1 MNKFKILSLALV
13 ASASVVKAQDIK
25 EAKKAID
32 AEQFQKAKSLL
43 KSIIKAKPSDGEANF
58 VLGNIYLNESV
69 VDSAKIYYLNGLEAS
84 DKKNLNY
91 IGLGQLDLDQKNAAA
106 AQANFGLATKD
117 MKRKDVE
124 EFIYIGRAYINSDN
138 PDYNNAIAVLKRA
151 LAIEPQNA
159 TALLAIGD
167 AYYGANNQN
176 DAYKA
181 YRDAFTADPTL
192 LRAKMQLGVLLK
204 GAKSYD
210 EAIKSFN
217 EVIALDANYGPVYR
231 ELAETYYKWA
241 RNKPSTAKVNL
252 QNAITNYEKYLSLT
266 DYSLDSKMRHA
277 DFLILVKDYKKLEEV
292 ANKMI
297 AEDKVNPRIFR
308 YLGYAA
314 YENGNPDV
322 AIKSIEDFI
331 KVPTNKVIGR
341 DYLYLGLSK
350 IKKGTN
356 AEGVVDQAAFDA
368 GFADIKKA
376 IELEPLVVE
385 ELADFGKALFGKK
398 QYALAA
404 AIFELGAANTESK
417 NYLDDSVYYGISVY
431 YGNAGKPAESRD
443 KAALANADA
452 TFDKILVA
460 SPSYYEAYL
469 YKARINNLLDKDD
482 LIIKNYSDYVL
493 GSTENLKKK
502 LDTANANLAANKSIE
517 ELYKGTIADFNISV
531 YKAEVDKVKSKIIEA
546 YNAIGAAYAN
556 TDKAKAVEYFNKT
569 LALDPAN
576 TYAAQSVK
584 ALK

>member
-1 MNKFKILSLALV
+1 MNKFKIFSLALV
-13 ASASVVKAQDIK
+13 ASATVAQAQDIK

-58 VLGNIYLNESV
+58 VLGNVYLNQAIA
-69 VDSAKIYYLNGLEAS
+69 DSAKIYYTNGLQAS

-91 IGLGQLDLDQKNAAA
+91 IGLGQLDLDNKNAAA
-106 AQANFGLATKD
+106 AQANFALATKD
-117 MKRKDVE
+117 VKRKDVD
-124 EFIYIGRAYINSDN
+124 EFIYIGKAYTNSVN
-138 PDYNNAIAVLKRA
+138 PDYNNAIASLKKA
-151 LAIEPQNA
+151 LLIEPQNA

-176 DAYKA
+176 EAYKS

-217 EVIALDANYGPVYR
+217 EVIALNPNYGPVYR
-231 ELAETYYKWA
+231 ELAETYYKWG

-277 DFLILVKDYKKLEEV
+277 DFLILVKDYKSLETV

-314 YENGNPDV
+314 YENGNVDV
-322 AIKSIEDFI
+322 AIKSIEDFV
-331 KVPTNKVIGR
+331 KVPTNKVIGS
-341 DYLYLGLSK
+341 DYMYLGLAK

-356 AEGVVDQAAFDA
+356 AEGAVDQASFDS
-368 GFADIKKA
+368 GVADIKKA
-376 IELEPLVVE
+376 VELEPLVVE
-385 ELADFGKALFGKK
+385 ELNEVGKALFGKK
-398 QYALAA
+398 QFAQAA
-404 AIFELGAANTESK
+404 TIFEFGALNKESK
-417 NYLDDSVYYGISVY
+417 NYLDDNVYYGISVY
-431 YGNAGKPAESRD
+431 Y
-443 KAALANADA
+443 ANANKSNGAADA
-452 TFDKILVA
+452 AQLAKAEEAFDRILVA
-460 SPSYYEAYL
+460 SPTYDEAYL
-469 YKARINNLLDKDD
+469 YKGRINNLLEKDD
-482 LIIKNYSDYVL
+482 LIIKNYEEYL
-493 GSTENLKKK
+493 TRT
-502 LDTANANLAANKSIE
+502 TAKGAE
-517 ELYKGTIADFNISV
+517 ELAKPATT
-531 YKAEVDKVKSKIIEA
+531 KKVIEA
-546 YNAIGAAYAN
+546 YNSIGASYAN

-569 LALDPAN
+569 LVLDPTNA
-576 TYAAQSVK
+576 YASQSVK

>member
-69 VDSAKIYYLNGLEAS
+69 VDSAKIYYLNGLETT
-84 DKKNLNY
+84 DKKHLNY
-91 IGLGQLDLDQKNAAA
+91 IGLGQLDLDQKNTAA

-117 MKRKDVE
+117 MKRKSVD
-124 EFIYIGRAYINSDN
+124 EFIYIGRAYINSEN
-138 PDYNNAIAVLKRA
+138 PDYTNAIAVLQRA
-151 LAIEPQNA
+151 LALEPQNA

-181 YRDAFTADPTL
+181 YRDAFSADPTL

-331 KVPTNKVIGR
+331 KTPTNKVIGR

-356 AEGVVDQAAFDA
+356 AEGVVDPAAFDA

-385 ELADFGKALFGKK
+385 ELADFGKALFSKK
-398 QYALAA
+398 QYTQAA
-404 AIFELGAANTESK
+404 SIFELGANNAESK
-417 NYLDDSVYYGISVY
+417 NYLDDAVYYGISVY
-431 YGNAGKPAESRD
+431 YGNAGKTAETRD
-443 KAALANADA
+443 VAALQNADA

-460 SPSYYEAYL
+460 SPTYDEAYI
-469 YKARINNLLDKDD
+469 YKARINSLLDKDD
-482 LIIKNYSDYVL
+482 LIIKNYTEYV
-493 GSTENLKKK
+493 TKI
-502 LDTANANLAANKSIE
+502 TAKGAE
-517 ELYKGTIADFNISV
+517 EMAKPATA
-531 YKAEVDKVKSKIIEA
+531 KKIIES

-556 TDKAKAVEYFNKT
+556 TDKAKAIEYFNKT

-576 TYAAQSVK
+576 SYASQSVK

>member
-13 ASASVVKAQDIK
+13 ASASVVNAQDIK

-58 VLGNIYLNESV
+58 VLGNIYLNQSV

-91 IGLGQLDLDQKNAAA
+91 IGLGQLDLDQKNTAA
-106 AQANFGLATKD
+106 AQANFALATKD
-117 MKRKDVE
+117 MKRKDVD
-124 EFIYIGRAYINSDN
+124 EFIYIGRAYINSEN
-138 PDYNNAIAVLKRA
+138 PDYTSAVAVLQRA
-151 LAIEPQNA
+151 LALEPQNA

-217 EVIALDANYGPVYR
+217 EVIALNANYGPVYR

-314 YENGNPDV
+314 YENGNADV

-368 GFADIKKA
+368 GLADIKKA

-398 QYALAA
+398 QYAQAA
-404 AIFELGAANTESK
+404 SIFQLGASNAESK
-417 NYLDDSVYYGISVY
+417 NYLDDAVYYGISVY

-443 KAALANADA
+443 KEALSNADA
-452 TFDKILVA
+452 TFDKILTA
-460 SPSYYEAYL
+460 SPSYTEAYL
-469 YKARINNLLDKDD
+469 YKGRINSLLDKDD
-482 LIIKNYSDYVL
+482 MIIKNYEQYV
-493 GSTENLKKK
+493 SAT
-502 LDTANANLAANKSIE
+502 TAKGAE
-517 ELYKGTIADFNISV
+517 ELAKPATV
-531 YKAEVDKVKSKIIEA
+531 KKVVES

-569 LALDPAN
+569 LVLDPAN
-576 TYAAQSVK
+576 TYASQSVK

>member
-1 MNKFKILSLALV
+1 MNKFKIFSLAMI
-13 ASASVVKAQDIK
+13 ATASVANAQDIK

-58 VLGNIYLNESV
+58 VLGNIYLNQSV
-69 VDSAKIYYLNGLEAS
+69 LDSAKIYYLNGIEAA

-91 IGLGQLDLDQKNAAA
+91 IGLGQIDLDNKNAAS
-106 AQANFGLATKD
+106 AQANFALATKD
-117 MKRKDVE
+117 IKRKDIE
-124 EFIYIGRAYINSDN
+124 EFIYIGRAYMNSVN
-138 PDYNNAIAVLKRA
+138 PDYTNAVASLKKA

-159 TALLAIGD
+159 NALLAIGD

-217 EVIALDANYGPVYR
+217 EVIALNPNYGPVYR
-231 ELAETYYKWA
+231 ELAETYYKWG

-277 DFLILVKDYKKLEEV
+277 DFLILVKDYKSLETV

-314 YENGNPDV
+314 YENGNVDV
-322 AIKSIEDFI
+322 AIKSIEDYI
-331 KVPTNKVIGR
+331 KTPTNKVIGR

-356 AEGVVDQAAFDA
+356 AEGAIDQASFDA
-368 GFADIKKA
+368 GIADINKA

-385 ELADFGKALFGKK
+385 ELNDLGKALFGKK
-398 QYALAA
+398 QFAQAA
-404 AIFELGAANTESK
+404 SIFEFGANNKDSK
-417 NYLDDSVYYGISVY
+417 NYLDDNVYYGISVY
-431 YGNAGKPAESRD
+431 Y
-443 KAALANADA
+443 ANANKTGGAVADA
-452 TFDKILVA
+452 AQLAKADAAFDRILVA
-460 SPSYYEAYL
+460 SPTYDEAYL
-469 YKARINNLLDKDD
+469 YKGRINNLLEKDD
-482 LIIKNYSDYVL
+482 LIIKNYEEYVAK
-493 GSTENLKKK
+493 T
-502 LDTANANLAANKSIE
+502 TAKGAE
-517 ELYKGTIADFNISV
+517 ELAKPAT
-531 YKAEVDKVKSKIIEA
+531 VKKIVEA
-546 YNAIGAAYAN
+546 YNSIGASYAN
-556 TDKAKAVEYFNKT
+556 TDKAKAIEYFNKT
-569 LALDPAN
+569 LVLDPAN
-576 TYAAQSVK
+576 AYASQSVK

>member
-69 VDSAKIYYLNGLEAS
+69 VDSAKIYYLNGLEAT
-84 DKKNLNY
+84 DKKHLNY
-91 IGLGQLDLDQKNAAA
+91 IGLGQLDLDQKNTAA

-117 MKRKDVE
+117 MKRKSVD
-124 EFIYIGRAYINSDN
+124 EFIYIGRAYINSEN
-138 PDYNNAIAVLKRA
+138 PDYTNAIAVLQRA
-151 LAIEPQNA
+151 LALEPQNA

-181 YRDAFTADPTL
+181 YRDAFSADPTL

-385 ELADFGKALFGKK
+385 ELADFGKALFSKK
-398 QYALAA
+398 QYTQAA
-404 AIFELGAANTESK
+404 AIFQLGANNAESK
-417 NYLDDSVYYGISVY
+417 NYLDDAVYYGISVY
-431 YGNAGKPAESRD
+431 YGNAGKTAETRD
-443 KAALANADA
+443 VAALQSADA

-460 SPSYYEAYL
+460 SPTYDEAYI
-469 YKARINNLLDKDD
+469 YKARINSLLDKDD
-482 LIIKNYSDYVL
+482 LIIKNYTEYV
-493 GSTENLKKK
+493 TKI
-502 LDTANANLAANKSIE
+502 TAKGAE
-517 ELYKGTIADFNISV
+517 EMAKPATA
-531 YKAEVDKVKSKIIEA
+531 KKIIES

-556 TDKAKAVEYFNKT
+556 TDKAKAIEYFNKT

-576 TYAAQSVK
+576 TYASQSVK

>member
-1 MNKFKILSLALV
+1 MNKFKIFSLAMIATASV
-13 ASASVVKAQDIK
+13 ASAQDIK

-58 VLGNIYLNESV
+58 VLGNIYLNQSV
-69 VDSAKIYYLNGLEAS
+69 VDSAKIYYLNGIEAS

-91 IGLGQLDLDQKNAAA
+91 IGLGQIDLDNKNVAS
-106 AQANFGLATKD
+106 AQANFALATKD
-117 MKRKDVE
+117 IKRKDIE
-124 EFIYIGRAYINSDN
+124 EFVYIGKAYMNSVN
-138 PDYNNAIAVLKRA
+138 PDYTNAVASLKKA
-151 LAIEPQNA
+151 LLIEPQNA
-159 TALLAIGD
+159 NALLTIGD

-217 EVIALDANYGPVYR
+217 EVIAINPNYGPVYR
-231 ELAETYYKWA
+231 ELAETYYKWG

-277 DFLILVKDYKKLEEV
+277 DFLILVKDYKSLETV

-314 YENGNPDV
+314 YENGNVDV
-322 AIKSIEDFI
+322 AIKSIEDYI
-331 KVPTNKVIGR
+331 KTPTNKVIGR

-356 AEGVVDQAAFDA
+356 AEGAVDQASFDA
-368 GFADIKKA
+368 GLADIKKA

-385 ELADFGKALFGKK
+385 ELNDLGKALFGKK
-398 QYALAA
+398 QFAQAA
-404 AIFELGAANTESK
+404 SIFEFGANNKDSK
-417 NYLDDSVYYGISVY
+417 NYLDDNVYYGISVY
-431 YGNAGKPAESRD
+431 YANANKTGGAV
-443 KAALANADA
+443 ADA
-452 TFDKILVA
+452 TQLAKADAAFDRILVA
-460 SPSYYEAYL
+460 SPTYDEAYL
-469 YKARINNLLDKDD
+469 YKGRINNLLEKDD
-482 LIIKNYSDYVL
+482 LIIKNYEEYVAK
-493 GSTENLKKK
+493 T
-502 LDTANANLAANKSIE
+502 TAKGAE
-517 ELYKGTIADFNISV
+517 ELAKPAT
-531 YKAEVDKVKSKIIEA
+531 VKKIVEA
-546 YNAIGAAYAN
+546 YNSIGASYAN
-556 TDKAKAVEYFNKT
+556 TDKAKAIEYFNKT
-569 LALDPAN
+569 LVLDPAN
-576 TYAAQSVK
+576 TYASQSVK

>member
-1 MNKFKILSLALV
+1 MNKFKIFSLALV
-13 ASASVVKAQDIK
+13 ASATVVKAQDIK

-58 VLGNIYLNESV
+58 VLGNVYLNQAII
-69 VDSAKIYYLNGLEAS
+69 DSAKIYFANGLQAS
-84 DKKNLNY
+84 DKKNLSY
-91 IGLGQLDLDQKNAAA
+91 IGLGQLDLDAKNATA
-106 AQANFGLATKD
+106 AQANFGLAIKD

-124 EFIYIGRAYINSDN
+124 EFIYIGRAYMNSTS
-138 PDYNNAIAVLKRA
+138 PDYVNAVANLKRA
-151 LAIEPQNA
+151 LAIDPQNA

-217 EVIALDANYGPVYR
+217 EVIALNASYGPVYR
-231 ELAETYYKWA
+231 ELAETYYKWG
-241 RNKPSTAKVNL
+241 RNKPSTSKVNM

-277 DFLILVKDYKKLEEV
+277 DFLILVKDYKSLETV

-314 YENGNPDV
+314 YENGNVDV
-322 AIKSIEDFI
+322 AIKSIEDYI
-331 KVPTNKVIGR
+331 KVPSNKVIGR

-350 IKKGTN
+350 IKKGTT
-356 AEGVVDQAAFDA
+356 AEGAVDQTSFDA
-368 GFADIKKA
+368 GVADIKKA

-385 ELADFGKALFGKK
+385 ELGDLGKALFGKK
-398 QYALAA
+398 QFAQAA
-404 AIFELGAANTESK
+404 AILEFGTTNKESK
-417 NYLDDSVYYGISVY
+417 NYLDDNIYYGIALY
-431 YGNAGKPAESRD
+431 Y
-443 KAALANADA
+443 ANANKTNGAADA
-452 TFDKILVA
+452 VALGKAEAAFDRILEA
-460 SPSYYEAYL
+460 SPSYSEAYL
-469 YKARINNLLDKDD
+469 YKGRINNLLEKDD
-482 LIIKNYSDYVL
+482 LIIKNYEEYITSITAKGAEELAKPATV
-493 GSTENLKKK
+493 KK
-502 LDTANANLAANKSIE
+502 L
-517 ELYKGTIADFNISV
+517 V
-531 YKAEVDKVKSKIIEA
+531 EA
-546 YNAIGAAYAN
+546 YNSIGASYAN
-556 TDKAKAVEYFNKT
+556 TDKVKAVEYFNKT

-576 TYAAQSVK
+576 AYASQSVK

>member
-1 MNKFKILSLALV
+1 MNKFKIFSLALV
-13 ASASVVKAQDIK
+13 ASATVVKAQDIK

-58 VLGNIYLNESV
+58 VLGNVYLNQAII
-69 VDSAKIYYLNGLEAS
+69 DSAKIYYANGLQAS

-91 IGLGQLDLDQKNAAA
+91 IGLGQLDLDAKNAAA
-106 AQANFGLATKD
+106 AQANFALAAKD

-124 EFIYIGRAYINSDN
+124 EFIYIGRAYMNSSS
-138 PDYNNAIAVLKRA
+138 PDYTNAIAVLKRA
-151 LAIEPQNA
+151 LVIDPQNA

-217 EVIALDANYGPVYR
+217 EVIALNANYGPVYR
-231 ELAETYYKWA
+231 ELAETYYKWG
-241 RNKPSTAKVNL
+241 RNKPSTSKVNM
-252 QNAITNYEKYLSLT
+252 QNAITNYEKYLNLT

-277 DFLILVKDYKKLEEV
+277 DFLILVKDYKSLETV

-314 YENGNPDV
+314 YENGNVDV
-322 AIKSIEDFI
+322 AIKSIEDYI
-331 KVPTNKVIGR
+331 KVPSNKVIGR

-350 IKKGTN
+350 IKKGT
-356 AEGVVDQAAFDA
+356 AADGTVDQASFDA
-368 GFADIKKA
+368 GIADIKKA

-385 ELADFGKALFGKK
+385 ELSDLGKALFGKK
-398 QYALAA
+398 QFAQAA
-404 AIFELGAANTESK
+404 TVLELGTTNKESK
-417 NYLDDSVYYGISVY
+417 NYLDDNIYYGISLY
-431 YGNAGKPAESRD
+431 Y
-443 KAALANADA
+443 ANANKTNGAADA
-452 TFDKILVA
+452 VALGKADVAFDRILEA
-460 SPSYYEAYL
+460 SPTYNEAYL
-469 YKARINNLLDKDD
+469 YKGRINNLLEKDD
-482 LIIKNYSDYVL
+482 LIIKNYEEYI
-493 GSTENLKKK
+493 TRI
-502 LDTANANLAANKSIE
+502 TAKGAE
-517 ELYKGTIADFNISV
+517 ELAKPATV
-531 YKAEVDKVKSKIIEA
+531 KKVVEA
-546 YNAIGAAYAN
+546 YNSIGASYAN
-556 TDKAKAVEYFNKT
+556 TDKAKAIEYFNKS

-576 TYAAQSVK
+576 AYAAQSVK

>member
-1 MNKFKILSLALV
+1 MNKFKIFSLALI
-13 ASASVVKAQDIK
+13 ASASVANAQDIK

-58 VLGNIYLNESV
+58 ILGNVYLNQAI
-69 VDSAKIYYLNGLEAS
+69 VDSAKIYYLNGVEAA

-91 IGLGQLDLDQKNAAA
+91 IGLGQLDLDNKNTAA
-106 AQANFGLATKD
+106 AQANFALATKD
-117 MKRKDVE
+117 IKRKDVN
-124 EFIYIGRAYINSDN
+124 EFIYIGKAYMNSTN
-138 PDYNNAIAVLKRA
+138 PDYKSAVTSLQRA

-159 TALLAIGD
+159 EALLAIGD

-217 EVIALDANYGPVYR
+217 EVIALNANYGPVYR
-231 ELAETYYKWA
+231 ELAETYYKWG
-241 RNKPSTAKVNL
+241 RNKPSTSKVNM

-277 DFLILVKDYKKLEEV
+277 DFLILVKDYKSLETV

-314 YENGNPDV
+314 YENGNVDV
-322 AIKSIEDFI
+322 AIKSIEDYI

-356 AEGVVDQAAFDA
+356 AEGIVEQAAFDA
-368 GFADIKKA
+368 GIADIKKA

-385 ELADFGKALFGKK
+385 ELADLGKALFGKK
-398 QYALAA
+398 QFAQAA
-404 AIFELGAANTESK
+404 SVFELASSNAESK
-417 NYLDDSVYYGISVY
+417 NYLDDNVYYGISLY
-431 YGNAGKPAESRD
+431 YANANKPAGSRD
-443 KAALANADA
+443 AEALGRAEGA
-452 TFDKILVA
+452 FDRVLTA
-460 SPSYYEAYL
+460 SPTYDEAYL
-469 YKARINNLLDKDD
+469 YKGRINNLLEKDD
-482 LIIKNYSDYVL
+482 LIIKNYEEYV
-493 GSTENLKKK
+493 TKT
-502 LDTANANLAANKSIE
+502 TAKGAE
-517 ELYKGTIADFNISV
+517 ELAKPAT
-531 YKAEVDKVKSKIIEA
+531 VKKIVEA
-546 YNAIGAAYAN
+546 YNSIGASYAN
-556 TDKAKAVEYFNKT
+556 TDKAKAIEYFNKS
-569 LALDPAN
+569 LVLDPAN

-584 ALK
+584 SLK

>member
-1 MNKFKILSLALV
+1 MNKFKIFSLALV
-13 ASASVVKAQDIK
+13 ASATVVKAQDIK

-43 KSIIKAKPSDGEANF
+43 KSIINAKPSDGEANF
-58 VLGNIYLNESV
+58 VLGNVYLNQSI
-69 VDSAKIYYLNGLEAS
+69 VDSAKIYYTNGLQAS

-91 IGLGQLDLDQKNAAA
+91 IGLGQIDLDSKNAAA

-124 EFIYIGRAYINSDN
+124 EFIYIGRAYINSTS
-138 PDYNNAIAVLKRA
+138 PDYTAAIAVLKRA
-151 LAIEPQNA
+151 LVLEPQNA
-159 TALLAIGD
+159 TALLTIGD
-167 AYYGANNQN
+167 AYYGSSNQN

-204 GAKSYD
+204 GAKSYE

-217 EVIALDANYGPVYR
+217 EVIAINPNYGPVYR
-231 ELAETYYKWA
+231 ELAETYYKWG
-241 RNKPSTAKVNL
+241 RNKSSTAKVNL

-277 DFLILVKDYKKLEEV
+277 DFLILVKDYKTLETV

-297 AEDKVNPRIFR
+297 AEDKVNPRIYR

-314 YENGNPDV
+314 YENGNVDV
-322 AIKSIEDFI
+322 AIKSIEDFM
-331 KVPTNKVIGR
+331 KVPSNKVIGR

-356 AEGVVDQAAFDA
+356 AEGIVDQAAFDA
-368 GFADIKKA
+368 GIADVKKA

-385 ELADFGKALFGKK
+385 ELADLGKALFGKK
-398 QYALAA
+398 QFAQAA
-404 AIFELGAANTESK
+404 AVFELAVDNKESK
-417 NYLDDSVYYGISVY
+417 NYLDDNVYYGISLY
-431 YGNAGKPAESRD
+431 YANANKKDGAPDA
-443 KAALANADA
+443 AALGKAEIA
-452 TFDKILVA
+452 FDRVLEA
-460 SPSYYEAYL
+460 SPTYDEAYL
-469 YKARINNLLDKDD
+469 YKGRINNLLEKDD
-482 LIIKNYSDYVL
+482 LIIKNYEEYV
-493 GSTENLKKK
+493 TRT
-502 LDTANANLAANKSIE
+502 TAKGAE
-517 ELYKGTIADFNISV
+517 ELAKPAT
-531 YKAEVDKVKSKIIEA
+531 VKKIVEA
-546 YNAIGAAYAN
+546 YNSIGASYAN

-569 LALDPAN
+569 LVLDPAN
-576 TYAAQSVK
+576 AYAAQSVK

>member
-1 MNKFKILSLALV
+1 MNKFKIFSLALV
-13 ASASVVKAQDIK
+13 ASASVAKAQDIN

-58 VLGNIYLNESV
+58 VLGNVYLNQSV

-91 IGLGQLDLDQKNAAA
+91 IGLGQLDLDSKNAAG
-106 AQANFGLATKD
+106 AQANFALATKD
-117 MKRKDVE
+117 IKRKDVN
-124 EFIYIGRAYINSDN
+124 EFIYIGRAYMNSVN
-138 PDYNNAIAVLKRA
+138 PDYKSAITSLQKA
-151 LAIEPQNA
+151 LAIEPQNPS
-159 TALLAIGD
+159 ALLAIGD
-167 AYYGANNQN
+167 AYYGASNQN

-181 YRDAFTADPTL
+181 YRDAFTADPKL

-204 GAKSYD
+204 GAKSYE
-210 EAIKSFN
+210 EAIKAFN
-217 EVIALDANYGPVYR
+217 EVIALNPNYGPVYR
-231 ELAETYYKWA
+231 ELAETYYKWG
-241 RNKPSTAKVNL
+241 RNKTSTAKVNM

-277 DFLILVKDYKKLEEV
+277 DFLILVKDYKTLETV

-297 AEDKVNPRIFR
+297 AEDKVNPRIYR

-314 YENGNPDV
+314 YENGNVDV

-331 KVPTNKVIGR
+331 KVPSNKVIGR

-368 GFADIKKA
+368 GVADIKKA

-385 ELADFGKALFGKK
+385 ELADLGKALFGKK
-398 QYALAA
+398 QFAQAA
-404 AIFELGAANTESK
+404 TIFELAVNNSESK
-417 NYLDDSVYYGISVY
+417 NYLDDNVYYGISLY
-431 YGNAGKPAESRD
+431 YANVN
-443 KAALANADA
+443 KAAGAAPNAEALAKAEA
-452 TFDKILVA
+452 AFDRVLVA
-460 SPSYYEAYL
+460 SPTYDEAYL
-469 YKARINNLLDKDD
+469 YKGRINNVLEKDD
-482 LIIKNYSDYVL
+482 LIIKNYEEYV
-493 GSTENLKKK
+493 TRT
-502 LDTANANLAANKSIE
+502 TAKGAE
-517 ELYKGTIADFNISV
+517 ELAKPAT
-531 YKAEVDKVKSKIIEA
+531 VKKIVEA
-546 YNAIGAAYAN
+546 YNSIGASYAN
-556 TDKAKAVEYFNKT
+556 TDKAKAVEYFNKS

>member
-1 MNKFKILSLALV
+1 MNKFKIFSLALV

-58 VLGNIYLNESV
+58 VLGNVYLNQSII
-69 VDSAKIYYLNGLEAS
+69 DSAKIYYLNGLEAS
-84 DKKNLNY
+84 EKKHLNY
-91 IGLGQLDLDQKNAAA
+91 IGLAQIDLDNKNTASAT
-106 AQANFGLATKD
+106 ANFGLATKD
-117 MKRKDVE
+117 IKRKDVD
-124 EFIYIGRAYINSDN
+124 EFIYIGKAYMNSVN
-138 PDYNNAIAVLKRA
+138 PDYTNAVASLKKA

-159 TALLAIGD
+159 QALLAIGD

-204 GAKSYD
+204 GAKSYE

-217 EVIALDANYGPVYR
+217 EVIALNANYGPVYR

-241 RNKPSTAKVNL
+241 RNKPSTSTVNL
-252 QNAITNYEKYLSLT
+252 QKAITNYEKYLSLT

-277 DFLILVKDYKKLEEV
+277 DFLILVKDYKNLEVV

-314 YENGNPDV
+314 YENGNYDV
-322 AIKSIEDFI
+322 AIKSIEDYI
-331 KVPTNKVIGR
+331 KVPTNKIIGR
-341 DYLYLGLSK
+341 DYLYLGYAK

-356 AEGVVDQAAFDA
+356 AEGVVDPAVFNA
-368 GFADIKKA
+368 GLAEIKKGVA
-376 IELEPLVVE
+376 MDPLAVE
-385 ELADFGKALFGKK
+385 ELGDFGKELFGKK
-398 QYALAA
+398 QFAQAA
-404 AIFELGAANTESK
+404 ALYELSSANTESK
-417 NYLDDSVYYGISVY
+417 NYLTDNVYYGISLY
-431 YGNAGKPAESRD
+431 YANVNKTATAPEVIADLGK
-443 KAALANADA
+443 ADA
-452 TFDKILVA
+452 AFDRVLVA
-460 SPSYYEAYL
+460 SPTYDEAYL
-469 YKARINNLLDKDD
+469 YKGRINNLLEKDD
-482 LIIKNYSDYVL
+482 QIIKNYEEYI
-493 GSTENLKKK
+493 TKI
-502 LDTANANLAANKSIE
+502 TAKGAE
-517 ELYKGTIADFNISV
+517 ELAKPAT
-531 YKAEVDKVKSKIIEA
+531 VKKIVEA
-546 YNAIGAAYAN
+546 YNSIGASYAN

-569 LALDPAN
+569 LVLDPAN
-576 TYAAQSVK
+576 TYAQQSVK

>member
-13 ASASVVKAQDIK
+13 ASVSVAKAQDIK

-58 VLGNIYLNESV
+58 VLGNVYLNQAIP
-69 VDSAKIYYLNGLEAS
+69 DSAKIYYNNGLQAS

-91 IGLGQLDLDQKNAAA
+91 IGLGQLDLDAKNAAA

-124 EFIYIGRAYINSDN
+124 EFIYIGRAYMNSTT
-138 PDYNNAIAVLKRA
+138 PDYTNAIATLKRA

-176 DAYKA
+176 EAYKS

-217 EVIALDANYGPVYR
+217 EVIALNANYGPVYR
-231 ELAETYYKWA
+231 ELAETYYKWG

-277 DFLILVKDYKKLEEV
+277 DFLILVKDYKSLETV

-297 AEDKVNPRIFR
+297 AEDKVNPRIYR

-314 YENGNPDV
+314 YENGNVDV
-322 AIKSIEDFI
+322 AIKSIEDFM
-331 KVPTNKVIGR
+331 KVPSNKVIGR

-368 GFADIKKA
+368 GVADIKKA

-398 QYALAA
+398 QYTQAA
-404 AIFELGAANTESK
+404 SIFELGASNAESK
-417 NYLDDSVYYGISVY
+417 NYLDDLVYYGISVY
-431 YGNAGKPAESRD
+431 YGNAGKTAETRD
-443 KAALANADA
+443 TAALQKADA
-452 TFDKILVA
+452 TFDKVLTA
-460 SPSYYEAYL
+460 SPTYDEAYL
-469 YKARINNLLDKDD
+469 YKGRINSLLDKDD
-482 LIIKNYSDYVL
+482 LIIKNYTEYV
-493 GSTENLKKK
+493 TKT
-502 LDTANANLAANKSIE
+502 TAKGAE
-517 ELYKGTIADFNISV
+517 ELAKPAT
-531 YKAEVDKVKSKIIEA
+531 VKKIVES
-546 YNAIGAAYAN
+546 YNSIGAAYAN
-556 TDKAKAVEYFNKT
+556 TDKAKAIEFFNKS
-569 LALDPAN
+569 LVLDPAN
-576 TYAAQSVK
+576 TYAAQSLK